1 MICATKGR
9 ISAVQGYED
18 KKTGELIRNA
28 FVATGEH
35 MISVR
40 LSDEQIFEEDDLV
53 IVAGELKV
61 FERRFYINGGSIR
74 IASPE
79 DLAFFKAAATGATA
93 SGAPSH
99 ETAVSTQKNGQKVGV

>member
-18 KKTGELIRNA
+18 KKTGELIRTA

-40 LSDEQIFEEDDLV
+40 LSDEQSFEEDDLV

-61 FERRFYINGGSIR
+61 FERRFYINGGTVR
-74 IASPE
+74 LASPE
-79 DLAFFKAAATGATA
+79 DLAFFKAAAVSPSV

-99 ETAVSTQKNGQKVGV
+99 ETASSTAGSKK